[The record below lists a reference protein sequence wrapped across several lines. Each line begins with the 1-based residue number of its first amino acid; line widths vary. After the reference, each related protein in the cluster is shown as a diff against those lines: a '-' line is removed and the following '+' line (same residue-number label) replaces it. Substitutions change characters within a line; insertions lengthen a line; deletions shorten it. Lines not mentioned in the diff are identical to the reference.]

1 MKQETNGLYLFF
13 QHDYENIR
21 IQSYKKSDVFIVCYS
36 VVDRDSFESVE
47 SFWIPEIRK
56 RCKKTPII
64 LVATGRDIED
74 ENGNVSEQEEL
85 NENVSKQEG
94 LNIMNKCRAD
104 YYVECATKNKEKVKE
119 LFDAALM
126 SVIKNKKTRRF
137 SLVCHLI
144 AR

>member
-1 MKQETNGLYLFF
+1 M
-13 QHDYENIR
+13 
-21 IQSYKKSDVFIVCYS
+21 FIVCYS
-36 VVDRDSFESVE
+36 VVDRESFESVE

-56 RCKKTPII
+56 LCKKTPII

-85 NENVSKQEG
+85 NENVSKRDERLNGNVSKQEG

-126 SVIKNKKTRRF
+126 SVIKKKKTRRF
-137 SLVCHLI
+137 SLMCHLI

>member
-1 MKQETNGLYLFF
+1 M
-13 QHDYENIR
+13 QHDYKDIR
-21 IQSYKKSDVFIVCYS
+21 TKSYKETDVFIVCYS
-36 VVDRDSFESVE
+36 VVDRESFESVE

-85 NENVSKQEG
+85 NENFSKRDERLNGNVSKQEG
-94 LNIMNKCRAD
+94 LNIMNKCQAD

>member
-1 MKQETNGLYLFF
+1 M
-13 QHDYENIR
+13 
-21 IQSYKKSDVFIVCYS
+21 FIVCYS

-85 NENVSKQEG
+85 NENVSKQDERLNGNVSKQEG

>member
-1 MKQETNGLYLFF
+1 M
-13 QHDYENIR
+13 
-21 IQSYKKSDVFIVCYS
+21 FIVCYS

-74 ENGNVSEQEEL
+74 ENGNISEQEEL
-85 NENVSKQEG
+85 NENVSKQDERLNGNVSKQEG

>member
-1 MKQETNGLYLFF
+1 M
-13 QHDYENIR
+13 
-21 IQSYKKSDVFIVCYS
+21 FIVCYS
-36 VVDRDSFESVE
+36 VVDRESFESVE

-56 RCKKTPII
+56 LCKKTPII

-85 NENVSKQEG
+85 NENVSKRDERLNGNVSKQEG

-126 SVIKNKKTRRF
+126 SVIKKKKTHRF

>member
-1 MKQETNGLYLFF
+1 M
-13 QHDYENIR
+13 
-21 IQSYKKSDVFIVCYS
+21 SDVFIVCYS

-85 NENVSKQEG
+85 NENVSKQDERLNGNVSKQEG